1 MKKKKRGK
9 FDMSIKVILSV
20 IGGILVGF
28 FLEPD
33 FIINH
38 SDIIIDIGLCILL
51 FFVGIDIG
59 INIDVLTKIKKIGF
73 KILLIPFMIILGS
86 VFGAIIA
93 GFLLGFPVNES
104 GAVGAGLGWYTLS
117 SMMLANYSPELSTL
131 SFLSNVV
138 REILALILIPIV
150 AKYIGDLEAIAPSG
164 ATAMDTTLPI
174 IAKATN
180 PKTAIISF
188 VTGVILSTSVPIL
201 VPFMISL

>member
-1 MKKKKRGK
+1 
-9 FDMSIKVILSV
+9 MSIKVILSV